1 MTTRKKKSA
10 VKPEKAAAVLEPL
23 TNEAGTQNHLPI
35 VGIGASAGGLA
46 AFETF
51 FSGMP
56 ADKEPG
62 MAFVLVQHLAPDHHS
77 ILAEL
82 VQRYTRLQVFGITD
96 GLVIRPN
103 CVYIIPPNHDIALL
117 NGALHLFAPTMPR
130 GQRMSIDFFFRSL
143 AQDQQE
149 RAICIVLSG
158 TASDGTLGVRATETR
173 DTSRISRHGIM
184 GGDRKP
190 GSVPS
195 FS

>member
-1 MTTRKKKSA
+1 MESFMTARKKNL
-10 VKPEKAAAVLEPL
+10 VTKPETVAPEEEVI
-23 TNEAGTQNHLPI
+23 TTEAGVQNHFPI

-46 AFETF
+46 AFEAF

-56 ADKEPG
+56 TDKEPG

-82 VQRYTRLQVFGITD
+82 VQRYTRLQVFEITD

-103 CVYIIPPNHDIALL
+103 CVYIIPPNHNIALL
-117 NGALHLFAPTMPR
+117 NGTLHLLAPTMPR

-143 AQDQQE
+143 AQDQKE

-158 TASDGTLGVRATETR
+158 TASDGTLGVPERT
-173 DTSRISRHGIM
+173 IQM
-184 GGDRKP
+184 
-190 GSVPS
+190 
-195 FS
+195 